1 MRERR
6 VLLET
11 YLRAILTNK
20 SPVWRE
26 SYTFLDFLAVPQNT
40 SSQRRNGPGAGG
52 SGGDIHWTPANW
64 LTEHAKVETALRA
77 TRSELLK
84 RDALAGMGDAAG
96 SRGASVSAKKMI
108 RAIGESIDQL
118 SRGLDGIAKAVGD
131 GEKQRRE
138 DLIEGLRNERAN
150 LSRMA
155 EAGVRTNR
163 EATGGS
169 AAGES
174 LEDSTARSGA
184 DGRVEPQHAGR
195 EHINMGQRSCRR
207 RAGPDRTRVREEAG
221 RNGRDETA
229 G

>member
-20 SPVWRE
+20 SPVWRD

-40 SSQRRNGPGAGG
+40 SSQRKNAPGAG
-52 SGGDIHWTPANW
+52 SGDIHWTPANW
-64 LTEHAKVETALRA
+64 LTEHAKVEAALRA

-118 SRGLDGIAKAVGD
+118 ARGLEGIAKAVGD

-138 DLIEGLRNERAN
+138 DLVEGLKNERAN

-169 AAGES
+169 GAGE
-174 LEDSTARSGA
+174 DSSACGGESF
-184 DGRVEPQHAGR
+184 
-195 EHINMGQRSCRR
+195 
-207 RAGPDRTRVREEAG
+207 
-221 RNGRDETA
+221 
-229 G
+229 